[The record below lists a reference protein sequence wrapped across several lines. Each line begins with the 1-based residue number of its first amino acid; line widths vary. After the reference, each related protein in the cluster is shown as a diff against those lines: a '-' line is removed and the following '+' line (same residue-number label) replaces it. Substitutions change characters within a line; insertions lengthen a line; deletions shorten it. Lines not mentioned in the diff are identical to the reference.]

1 MAKTIKDKVKEFN
14 QMAKLI
20 NKNLSKLAKEMPESR
35 ALERYRGEFQPIT
48 SKNPNKQV
56 VNKLYK
62 SAKNV
67 LKMGVTDI
75 DSERR
80 SVALA
85 IDTLK
90 RSGIDYVNKRNF
102 KSFFNF
108 LDDARA
114 RGLGALYSSTQLIEA
129 FKEAKDK
136 GLSKKEIMANIDYW
150 SNKNIKYDDEGMIID
165 PDEYKPL
172 KVISGNRLNRYMD
185 KIKDRIKKEANG
197 DY

>member
-1 MAKTIKDKVKEFN
+1 MAKSIKDKVKEFN

-150 SNKNIKYDDEGMIID
+150 SSKNIKYDDEGMIIE

-172 KVISGNRLNRYMD
+172 KVIKGTRLDRYMN
-185 KIKDRIKKEANG
+185 KIKDRIKKEAKG